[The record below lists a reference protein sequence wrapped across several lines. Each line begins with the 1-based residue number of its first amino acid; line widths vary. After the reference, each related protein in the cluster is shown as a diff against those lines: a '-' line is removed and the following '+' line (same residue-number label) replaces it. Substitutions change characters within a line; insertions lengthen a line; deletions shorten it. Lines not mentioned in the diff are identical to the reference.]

1 MKEKQESSFSAIEN
15 PLKQILEG
23 FASLNNEQIERMLE
37 NGGDRSL
44 MELLVTKGGLDE
56 ETVLRA
62 ISASLGYPLVTTLK
76 AKLHTI
82 DGSKAPINY
91 LKKNLL
97 APLSLESGT
106 LEVATA
112 DPFRREAL
120 DDLKRLLGARR
131 TKTVLSPKREIVK
144 VLNQLYD
151 LSQQT
156 SERFIEKLDEETGG
170 EHFIEEWN
178 EVGEVEDLLDSTSEA
193 PVIRLVNYILTQAI
207 KNRASDIHLEP
218 YQDEIRVRYRID
230 GILYQFL
237 SPPKRLHAAI
247 VSRIKVMSDLNIAE
261 KRLPQDGRI
270 QIKMADRD
278 IDIRVSIIPTFFGER
293 IVLRLLDKKSSF
305 LTVAE
310 LGMRQNQIDVIETL
324 LQMSYGIVLVTGPTG
339 SGKTT
344 TLYSA
349 LSRISSLEKNII
361 TIEDPI
367 EYQLRG
373 VAQIQVSPKIG
384 LTFAS
389 GLRSILRHDPDVIMV
404 GEIRDLDTVEIA
416 VQASL
421 TGHLVFS
428 TLHTNDAVSAIT
440 RLLDMGVEPFLIT
453 ASVIAVVAQRL
464 VRRICPYCQEPY
476 EPPPALIEKLGIN
489 SVEVGKAHFLHGK
502 GCEHCFHTGYRG
514 RSGLYELLTL
524 DDTIRRQVMRG
535 ADEMEIRHS
544 AQEKGLFLL
553 RQDGVAKALS
563 GETTLEEVLRVT
575 QG

>member
-1 MKEKQESSFSAIEN
+1 MKQKRESPSVEN
-15 PLKQILEG
+15 PLKEILQE
-23 FASLNNEQIERMLE
+23 FASLNHEQITRILE
-37 NGGDRSL
+37 NGGERSL
-44 MELLVTKGGLDE
+44 MELLVAKGGLDE

-62 ISASLGYPLVTTLK
+62 IGATLGYPFVTTLK

-82 DGSKAPINY
+82 DGAKTPINY

-97 APLSLESGT
+97 APLSLEFGT

-112 DPFRREAL
+112 DPFRREPL

-144 VLNQLYD
+144 ILNQLYD

-156 SERFIEKLDEETGG
+156 TERFIEKLDEETGG
-170 EHFIEEWN
+170 EHFLEEWS

-305 LTVAE
+305 LTMAE
-310 LGMRQNQIDVIETL
+310 LGMMQNQIEVVETL

-404 GEIRDLDTVEIA
+404 GEIRDLETVQIA

-453 ASVIAVVAQRL
+453 ASVVAVVAQRL
-464 VRRICPYCQEPY
+464 ARQICPYCQEAY
-476 EPPPALIEKLGIN
+476 EPPDALLEKLGI
-489 SVEVGKAHFLHGK
+489 SSAQAEKGRFLHGK
-502 GCEHCFHTGYRG
+502 GCEQCFHTGYRG
-514 RSGLYELLTL
+514 RSGLYELLVV
-524 DDTIRRQVMRG
+524 DDTIRRQIMKG
-535 ADEMEIRHS
+535 ADAIEIRCL
-544 AQEKGLFLL
+544 AQEKGLVLL
-553 RQDGVAKALS
+553 RQDGVVKALA
-563 GETTLEEVLRVT
+563 GITTLEEVLRVT